1 MNNTEAGAGIRGCG
15 PWDDPARFIVV
26 PAAYA
31 VALSLGLPA
40 NLAALAVFGR
50 GGGRLGQAL
59 RLYLLNLA
67 VADILF
73 TLTLPFWLTYYLGRA
88 HWPFPASI
96 CHITGAAYYAA
107 TYAAIS
113 FMVLI
118 SVSRYC
124 TVQGPKPGIGTR
136 LPLNQ
141 LRVAQ
146 AACTATWMLC
156 LACAAPSL
164 VSARALRPGP
174 GGTTRCF
181 EHGWARQ
188 DMAYI
193 TVGFFIASFL
203 LVLGAYVSLARVLV
217 VPPTSRGASLG
228 PLATGSHRR
237 MARTMVLG
245 LLLVFA
251 VCLAPYHLILAP
263 WVARQEGDD
272 VDNGDGECSVP
283 STLDVLHTLSLALL
297 SLNSCLDPLV
307 YCFSLRRFRQDC
319 RGLSCCP
326 GSRGTRVPA
335 ASCSSS

>member
-1 MNNTEAGAGIRGCG
+1 MNNTEAGAGVRGCG

-73 TLTLPFWLTYYLGRA
+73 TLTLPFWLTYYLGHA
-88 HWPFPASI
+88 HWPFPASV
-96 CHITGAAYYAA
+96 CHITGATYYAA

-124 TVQGPKPGIGTR
+124 TVQGPKPGFGAR

-181 EHGWARQ
+181 EHGWAWQ

-193 TVGFFIASFL
+193 TVAFFIVAFL

-217 VPPTSRGASLG
+217 VPPASRGTSLG
-228 PLATGSHRR
+228 PFAAGSHRR

-263 WVARQEGDD
+263 WVAGQEGNDG
-272 VDNGDGECSVP
+272 DNGESECQVP

-326 GSRGTRVPA
+326 GSRGTRTPA

>member
-1 MNNTEAGAGIRGCG
+1 MNNTEAGAGVRGCG

-88 HWPFPASI
+88 HWPFPDSV
-96 CHITGAAYYAA
+96 CHVTGAIYYAA

-118 SVSRYC
+118 SASRYC
-124 TVQGPKPGIGTR
+124 TVQGPKPGFGTR

-193 TVGFFIASFL
+193 TVAFFTAAFL
-203 LVLGAYVSLARVLV
+203 LVLGAYISLARVLA
-217 VPPTSRGASLG
+217 VPPASRRASLG

-263 WVARQEGDD
+263 WVARQDGDEGN
-272 VDNGDGECSVP
+272 NGDSECPVP

-326 GSRGTRVPA
+326 GSRGTKAQA